1 MFTCYNYHIPPT
13 FNRCVMEDDNKLVRK
28 PEQTF
33 AQSMAQK
40 TATSIAQIKALEY
53 QVRVMREALEKIA
66 AGSNEP
72 QSEAKAA
79 LEKLTKP

>member
-1 MFTCYNYHIPPT
+1 
-13 FNRCVMEDDNKLVRK
+13 MEDDNKLVRK

-33 AQSMAQK
+33 AQTMAQK
-40 TATSIAQIKALEY
+40 TATQIAQIKALEY

-66 AGSNEP
+66 AGSSEP

-79 LEKLTKP
+79 LHKVSNPTP